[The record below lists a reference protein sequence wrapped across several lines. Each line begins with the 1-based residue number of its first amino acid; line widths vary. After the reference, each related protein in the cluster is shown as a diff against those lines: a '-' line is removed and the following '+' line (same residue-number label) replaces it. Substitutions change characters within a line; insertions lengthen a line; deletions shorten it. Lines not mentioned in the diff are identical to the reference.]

1 MSPSL
6 PSWKMPYHIDAYLV
20 RYAVHEVR
28 SSCRLH
34 GRLLCCSH
42 GGCQGSV
49 PLDSCS
55 PVAHPRR
62 SLAAQ
67 VTIDNCTS
75 SNYSVV
81 SIVCKDRKGLIYDLM
96 RTLKDIHVRVA
107 YAKIKVAGDVAE
119 TDLFVEEADGRR
131 VKERSALLSL
141 APRMPCKILRSNCC
155 IAKRRD
161 HRRWR

>member
-1 MSPSL
+1 
-6 PSWKMPYHIDAYLV
+6 MPPCLSVYEGQD
-20 RYAVHEVR
+20 R
-28 SSCRLH
+28 
-34 GRLLCCSH
+34 
-42 GGCQGSV
+42 V
-49 PLDSCS
+49 PLDLCL
-55 PVAHPRR
+55 PVAHLRGRP
-62 SLAAQ
+62 AAQ

-131 VKERSALLSL
+131 VKERCPLPFLASLLPL
-141 APRMPCKILRSNCC
+141 QTPVHL
-155 IAKRRD
+155 
-161 HRRWR
+161 

>member
-1 MSPSL
+1 MEHSSTVLYSVSVL
-6 PSWKMPYHIDAYLV
+6 PNF
-20 RYAVHEVR
+20 
-28 SSCRLH
+28 
-34 GRLLCCSH
+34 CCSITH
-42 GGCQGSV
+42 PKGS
-49 PLDSCS
+49 P
-55 PVAHPRR
+55 
-62 SLAAQ
+62 AAQ

-131 VKERSALLSL
+131 VKERFPLLSL
-141 APRMPCKILRSNCC
+141 ASLLSLQTPMHL
-155 IAKRRD
+155 
-161 HRRWR
+161 

>member
-1 MSPSL
+1 M
-6 PSWKMPYHIDAYLV
+6 
-20 RYAVHEVR
+20 
-28 SSCRLH
+28 
-34 GRLLCCSH
+34 SH
-42 GGCQGSV
+42 GICFRRPALVACSQGTLL
-49 PLDSCS
+49 LDLCS
-55 PVAHPRR
+55 PVAHLRGSP
-62 SLAAQ
+62 AAQ

-131 VKERSALLSL
+131 VKERSSSL
-141 APRMPCKILRSNCC
+141 PLASPMSL
-155 IAKRRD
+155 
-161 HRRWR
+161 